1 MTYNTAYIMAMNE
14 RRRQTLLAAYRQM
27 RAAGYAE
34 PGTTPPNPPT
44 PPDPPQPPDPEPEP
58 NPDVSTPE
66 DLQSAIRAL
75 EDGGTVKLAANV

>member
-27 RAAGYAE
+27 QAAGYAE
-34 PGTTPPNPPT
+34 PDTPPPEPPT
-44 PPDPPQPPDPEPEP
+44 PPEPEPEPEPEP

-66 DLQSAIRAL
+66 DLQNAIQAL
-75 EDGGTVKLAANV
+75 EDGGTVKLAADI

>member
-27 RAAGYAE
+27 QAAGYAE
-34 PGTTPPNPPT
+34 PDTPPEPPT
-44 PPDPPQPPDPEPEP
+44 PPEPEPEPEPEP

-66 DLQSAIRAL
+66 DLQNAIQAL
-75 EDGGTVKLAANV
+75 EDGGTVKLAADV